1 MRKESNTFGDSNPP
15 TFLRQLHLSKS
26 ITISFLNSK
35 IMLIAALLLLFGLV
49 LLTIGADKFVEGASS
64 LAKKFGMS
72 ELAIGLTVVAFGT
85 SAPELIVNIMASVN
99 GNNGLA
105 YGNIIGSNS
114 FNLLLILGIA
124 GLIYPLSAHPSLVR
138 KDILYSLLAAI
149 GVFILVNDTMIMGA
163 PTFTGTAVGTAPA
176 PVFVGIMSRLDGVIL
191 MLFFAYFLY
200 YVFTA
205 AKSSDAPS
213 GEEEEVQELSP
224 VLTWVYLLGGLG
236 GLVVGGNL
244 IVTNAVF
251 LATEWGMSEKMI
263 GLTIVSA
270 GTSLPE
276 LATSAIAAYRKK
288 SDIAI
293 ANVIGSNIF
302 NIFFVLSTS
311 AIIAPIPFEAP
322 LNIDIY
328 VLLAATVVLWIFLL
342 TSTGRKHTAQ
352 EVETLDNPEL
362 VKKSAKEYVFQRWQ
376 AFLFLLAYIAY
387 TYYLIKRG

>member
-124 GLIYPLSAHPSLVR
+124 GMIYPLSAHPSLVR
-138 KDILYSLLAAI
+138 KDILYSLLAAAA
-149 GVFILVNDTMIMGA
+149 VFVLVNDSMIMGA
-163 PTFTGTAVGTAPA
+163 ADFSISNDKGVSTT
-176 PVFVGIMSRLDGVIL
+176 FVGITSRLDGIIL
-191 MLFFAYFLY
+191 AVFFAYFLY

-205 AKSSDAPS
+205 AKNGDAPS

>member
-1 MRKESNTFGDSNPP
+1 
-15 TFLRQLHLSKS
+15 
-26 ITISFLNSK
+26 
-35 IMLIAALLLLFGLV
+35 MLIAALLLLFGLV

-99 GNNGLA
+99 GSNGLA

-124 GLIYPLSAHPSLVR
+124 GMIYPLSAHPSLVR
-138 KDILYSLLAAI
+138 KDILYSLLAAAA
-149 GVFILVNDTMIMGA
+149 VFVLVNDSMIMGA
-163 PTFTGTAVGTAPA
+163 ADFSITNEKGVSTT
-176 PVFVGIMSRLDGVIL
+176 FVGITSRLDGIIL
-191 MLFFAYFLY
+191 AVFFAYFLY
-200 YVFTA
+200 YVFTS
-205 AKSSDAPS
+205 AKNGDAPS

-224 VLTWVYLLGGLG
+224 VLTWLYLLGGLG

-311 AIIAPIPFEAP
+311 AIIAPIPFEGA

-352 EVETLDNPEL
+352 EVDTLDNPEL
-362 VKKSAKEYVFQRWQ
+362 VKKGAKEYVFQRWQ

-387 TYYLIKRG
+387 TYYLIQRG

>member
-1 MRKESNTFGDSNPP
+1 
-15 TFLRQLHLSKS
+15 
-26 ITISFLNSK
+26 
-35 IMLIAALLLLFGLV
+35 MLIAALLLLFGLV

-99 GNNGLA
+99 GSNGLA

-124 GLIYPLSAHPSLVR
+124 GMIYPLSAHPSLVR
-138 KDILYSLLAAI
+138 KDILYSLLAAVA
-149 GVFILVNDTMIMGA
+149 VFILVNDNMIMGA
-163 PTFTGTAVGTAPA
+163 DTFAQTVVNKEGQSITTTY
-176 PVFVGIMSRLDGVIL
+176 VGISSRLDGIIL
-191 MLFFAYFLY
+191 AVFFAYFLY
-200 YVFTA
+200 YVFTS
-205 AKSSDAPS
+205 AKSGDAPS
-213 GEEEEVQELSP
+213 GEEEVQELSP
-224 VLTWVYLLGGLG
+224 VLTWLYLLGGLG
-236 GLVVGGNL
+236 ALVVGGHL
-244 IVTNAVF
+244 IVTTAVF

-311 AIIAPIPFEAP
+311 AIIAPIPFEAA

-328 VLLAATVVLWIFLL
+328 VLLAATVVLWIFLR
-342 TSTGRKHTAQ
+342 TSTGRQHTPQ
-352 EVETLDNPEL
+352 EIDIMDNPEL
-362 VKKSAKEYVFQRWQ
+362 IKKGAKEYVFQRWQ
-376 AFLFLLAYIAY
+376 AFLFLLAYLAY
-387 TYYLIKRG
+387 TYFLIRRG